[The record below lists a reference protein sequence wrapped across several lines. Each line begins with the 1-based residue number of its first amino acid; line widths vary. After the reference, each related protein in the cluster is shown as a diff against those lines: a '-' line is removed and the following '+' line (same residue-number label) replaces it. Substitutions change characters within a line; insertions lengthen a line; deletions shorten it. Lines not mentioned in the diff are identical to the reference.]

1 MSGMKIQS
9 RPMTIEEM
17 EADAI
22 AAELAEKAAAEAPS
36 DVKPV
41 VEEPTPEPV
50 KEQSPAPEQPAADEV
65 EPMKA
70 VLAEKDARIAE
81 LTKRVRDEDGRRGG
95 ELNAL
100 RDQVGK
106 LGDQLRDLM
115 AENRSLRQAP
125 PAAPVAP
132 EPDPLETEYPEVAKG
147 MDRRAKPAM
156 DAATRAEQLAKE
168 ANEST
173 QKLMANQRQRD
184 YDAFLGKIKSSVT
197 KMDDYNHD
205 PEFLA
210 WCKQRSSGTPFS
222 RQYVLDECSISMN
235 PEPVI
240 EIFQQWEKEK
250 TAVSAPEPE
259 IPKGPAKPS
268 KEAQSEVPRAAAPAA
283 KVKVVNS
290 AKRLREIEDK
300 VFRFGTSTA
309 EDRIEYNRLLDA
321 QERGELT

>member
-1 MSGMKIQS
+1 
-9 RPMTIEEM
+9 MTIEEQ
-17 EADAI
+17 EADVI
-22 AAELAEKAAAEAPS
+22 AAELAAKAEAEGTQ
-36 DVKPV
+36 V
-41 VEEPTPEPV
+41 VEPAKEAKTPEPV
-50 KEQSPAPEQPAADEV
+50 KEQSEAPVATKTDEV
-65 EPMKA
+65 EPAQA

-115 AENRSLRQAP
+115 AENRLLRQAP
-125 PAAPVAP
+125 PAPVVPA

-156 DAATRAEQLAKE
+156 DAAARAEQLAKE
-168 ANEST
+168 AQAST
-173 QKLMANQRQRD
+173 QKLIENQRQRD
-184 YDAFLGKIKSSVT
+184 YDGFLASVKSSVP
-197 KMDDYNHD
+197 KLDEYNHD
-205 PEFLA
+205 PEFIA
-210 WCKQRSSGTPFS
+210 WCKGRSAGTPFS
-222 RQYVLDECSISMN
+222 RQYVLDECSASMN
-235 PEPVI
+235 SQPVV

-250 TAVSAPEPE
+250 TPVAVPEQE

-268 KEAQSEVPRAAAPAA
+268 KEAQLEVPKSSASPQ

-290 AKRLREIEDK
+290 AKRLKEIEDK

-309 EDRIEYNRLLDA
+309 DDRIEYNRLLDA